1 MFKSLIAAGSAVTVL
16 LAGAMLAQAADDA
29 ASPAPNTSATPAAAT
44 AGTDATTPASTS
56 GRSASSATR
65 TRYPLTLTNCGVQVT
80 YRQAPQR
87 AVGLGQNSA
96 EILLLLGL
104 QDRMV
109 GTAFWPS
116 KVMPSLE
123 KANAQV
129 KRLSTEFP
137 TLESVL
143 STEPDFVAAAL
154 PSLLGPNSKV
164 AKREDFERLG
174 VPTYLSP
181 GTCLDTSKSKDA
193 VYGDRAQLWS
203 TALLYQEIDE
213 LSRIFDVAD
222 RGQALIRDLK
232 VREQA
237 IRVTGAERDGQAD
250 KAHDTNPSG
259 KAAKP
264 LSYLFWFSSPSPS
277 ADAYLAGKNGA
288 SGFIADLLGGRNA
301 IDTETEWPTLGWEG
315 IIASEPDVIVVA
327 RLDRDR
333 WQMDKVEEKIRFLT
347 TDPATRQ
354 MKAVRN
360 QAIVVMDGQ
369 AMNPSVRTLFGAE
382 EVARQLR
389 DKGLR

>member
-1 MFKSLIAAGSAVTVL
+1 MFKPLMAAGCTV
-16 LAGAMLAQAADDA
+16 AMLLVASSASAAATSADA
-29 ASPAPNTSATPAAAT
+29 SATPAASSAAQAASPEVAHAQAGKAQGDKAQA
-44 AGTDATTPASTS
+44 AGTSAQPA
-56 GRSASSATR
+56 R
-65 TRYPLTLTNCGVQVT
+65 TRYPLTLDNCGVKVS
-80 YRQAPQR
+80 YPRAPQR

-116 KVMPSLE
+116 KVLPELAE
-123 KANAQV
+123 ANGKV
-129 KRLSTEFP
+129 KLLSTEMP

-143 STEPDFVAAAL
+143 AQEPDFVAAAL

-164 AKREDFERLG
+164 AKREDFERLE

-181 GTCLDTSKSKDA
+181 GTCLDASKSKDA

-203 TALLYQEIDE
+203 TELLYREIDE

-232 VREQA
+232 AREQK
-237 IRVTGAERDGQAD
+237 IRDAGKGKDG
-250 KAHDTNPSG
+250 
-259 KAAKP
+259 KP

-301 IDTETEWPTLGWEG
+301 IDTEAEWPTLGWEG
-315 IIASEPDVIVVA
+315 IIASEPNVIVVA

-333 WQMDKVEEKIRFLT
+333 WQMDRVEEKIRFLT

-354 MKAVRN
+354 MKAVKN
-360 QAIVVMDGQ
+360 EAIVVMDGQ